1 MEKRRE
7 FTGIR
12 GIFWPIYRDELKH
25 FFMMSFLMFCI
36 LFNQSILR
44 ILKDSIVISD
54 ISVEVTNFAKIYG
67 VVPATM
73 IFIFIYSQMVNKYSF
88 SKIFSILTITFLCY
102 FLLFSFVLYP
112 YFEYFH
118 FDKTIINSLML
129 QYPNLQWYIAMS
141 GYWSMILF
149 YILSELWPNIFYV
162 VLFWQLANSIT
173 TTDEAKR
180 FYTLFALFGNS
191 ALIFV
196 GYIMKDLSSGNYLFN
211 IFHLTESKHI
221 FVQNSSL
228 LLVISGFISMFLVQK
243 ICTNSEK
250 YQANDFSK
258 NKAKSGFL
266 ESMRYIMSSRYLWLI
281 LICSASF
288 NLSLTLVESVWK
300 DKIKKLYPTVNEYA
314 NYNSQY
320 ILWTGIAILLMTI
333 IGNNIMRRNNWIVG
347 AVISPI
353 LIMVSGIG
361 FFVIIIFESHIPI
374 DLFAMSPLVLAVFI
388 GAIQNV
394 ISKGTKYSIWDTSR
408 EMLFI
413 PLDPELK
420 NKGKAAVDMIS
431 SKIGKSFGSITQ
443 SLLFM
448 IYPSA
453 TYTSISGFLGFV
465 FVVVCLLWIFS
476 IQSINKEYSQLIN
489 K

>member
-1 MEKRRE
+1 MLNRQE

-12 GIFWPIYRDELKH
+12 SIFWPIYRDELKH
-25 FFMMSFLMFCI
+25 FFMMSSLMFCI

-54 ISVEVTNFAKIYG
+54 IGVEVTNFAKLYG

-73 IFIFIYSQMVNKYSF
+73 FFIFIYSQMVNKYSF

-118 FDKTIINSLML
+118 FKNDHIKSLMIE
-129 QYPNLQWYIAMS
+129 YPNLQWYIAMT
-141 GYWSMILF
+141 GNWSVILF
-149 YILSELWPNIFYV
+149 YVLSELWPNIFYV

-173 TTDEAKR
+173 TTNEAKR

-196 GYIMKDLSSGNYLFN
+196 GYIMKELSNGKYVLNFFN
-211 IFHLTESKHI
+211 LIEAKHI
-221 FVQNSSL
+221 FVQNASL
-228 LLVISGFISMFLVQK
+228 LIVISSFISMFLVQK
-243 ICTNSEK
+243 ICTNSDK
-250 YQANDFSK
+250 YKASDFSK
-258 NKAKSGFL
+258 NKIKFGFL
-266 ESMRYIMSSRYLWLI
+266 ESMKYIVRSRYLWLI

-300 DKIKKLYPTVNEYA
+300 DKIKKLYPTVTEYA
-314 NYNSQY
+314 AYNSQY
-320 ILWTGIAILLMTI
+320 ILWTGVAILLMTI

-353 LIMVSGIG
+353 LIMISGIV
-361 FFVIIIFESHIPI
+361 FFALIIFESSIPASM
-374 DLFAMSPLVLAVFI
+374 FAASPLVVAVFV

-413 PLDPELK
+413 PLDSELK

-431 SKIGKSFGSITQ
+431 SKIGKSFGSLTQ
-443 SLLFM
+443 SLIFV
-448 IYPSA
+448 IYPLA
-453 TYTSISGFLGFV
+453 TYSSISGFLGFIFV
-465 FVVVCLLWIFS
+465 FVCMLWIFS
-476 IQSINKEYSQLIN
+476 IKSINKEYSILIN
-489 K
+489 S